1 MSQKKCHTVHVGNN
15 LQNCPDLKVHGNKME
30 NSKQETYLGDKIDM
44 SGRIKPTILSRIS
57 KGYGAISNILAITNE
72 VPLAHW
78 RIEAGLKLRQ
88 AMFLNGTLFN
98 SEAWQ
103 GISPGE
109 IEMIEKVDEDLLR
122 GLLKAHSKI
131 PLEAL
136 YLETGCIPVRFIIK
150 SRRLSYLHTILQKD
164 PEELVKEVF
173 EAQKN
178 DPTAGDFF
186 NLVMDDCNLVDMN
199 MTENEISTMKKDKY
213 KEIVKSKVRQSA
225 FQYLK
230 ETQQKHSKVKT
241 ISYGSKLIIADYLKS
256 LLFNSDNAETLLAL
270 RTRTVRGIR
279 NDLSGM
285 YNTLTCPLGCTE
297 LDTLPNLLSCKV
309 LKAELKADSV
319 TQ

>member
-1 MSQKKCHTVHVGNN
+1 MINCLYEAGFQNDKLPLLFLENRNAQVAVKTPGGISKRVNIKNIIMQGSVWGSLCCVVLMDKLGQLAYSKPELLYYYKGVVATPPLQMVDDVLGIQKCSDKSRKLNNAINTFIELEKLTLSQKKCHTVHVGNN

-44 SGRIKPTILSRIS
+44 SGRIKPTILSRIL

-164 PEELVKEVF
+164 SE
-173 EAQKN
+173 
-178 DPTAGDFF
+178 
-186 NLVMDDCNLVDMN
+186 
-199 MTENEISTMKKDKY
+199 
-213 KEIVKSKVRQSA
+213 
-225 FQYLK
+225 
-230 ETQQKHSKVKT
+230 
-241 ISYGSKLIIADYLKS
+241 
-256 LLFNSDNAETLLAL
+256 
-270 RTRTVRGIR
+270 
-279 NDLSGM
+279 
-285 YNTLTCPLGCTE
+285 
-297 LDTLPNLLSCKV
+297 
-309 LKAELKADSV
+309 
-319 TQ
+319 

>member
-1 MSQKKCHTVHVGNN
+1 MNNAIDTFIELEKLTLSQKKCHTVHVGNN

-164 PEELVKEVF
+164 SEELVKEVF

-199 MTENEISTMKKDKY
+199 MTENEISTVKKDKY
-213 KEIVKSKVRQSA
+213 KEIVKSKVT
-225 FQYLK
+225 L
-230 ETQQKHSKVKT
+230 H
-241 ISYGSKLIIADYLKS
+241 
-256 LLFNSDNAETLLAL
+256 FNT
-270 RTRTVRGIR
+270 
-279 NDLSGM
+279 
-285 YNTLTCPLGCTE
+285 
-297 LDTLPNLLSCKV
+297 
-309 LKAELKADSV
+309 
-319 TQ
+319 